1 MQKLLPQ
8 KKPKQKRKVKMKPI
22 RSNELNYLD
31 HLIAEK
37 FRHRRQNIESEIEA
51 ATQKQTDKNY
61 KSFVEKLGVKAQI
74 KAFKDA
80 DDKLKKF
87 QQQKESYESKLYA
100 AMTNKKIELEQKLQS
115 WASIRGWKGNYG
127 NILDVSIKDYDDV
140 TSTLS
145 RACKQETKIA
155 VEKLPKY
162 KVKHDLDL
170 LEEQA
175 KNVLYSGR
183 DIKDVWKHLGQ
194 TFKASGVPVAAPK
207 EFLQLESK

>member
-1 MQKLLPQ
+1 
-8 KKPKQKRKVKMKPI
+8 MKPI

-31 HLIAEK
+31 CLIADK

-74 KAFKDA
+74 KAFKEA
-80 DDKLKKF
+80 NDKLKKF

-100 AMTNKKIELEQKLQS
+100 AMTNKKTELEQKLQS

-145 RACKQETKIA
+145 RACKQETKTA

>member
-1 MQKLLPQ
+1 
-8 KKPKQKRKVKMKPI
+8 MKPI

-31 HLIAEK
+31 TLIHNK
-37 FRHRRQNIESEIEA
+37 FRSRRQNIESEIEA

-61 KSFVEKLGVKAQI
+61 TKFVEKLGLKAQI
-74 KAFKDA
+74 KAFKEA
-80 DDKLKKF
+80 DVKLKKF
-87 QQQKESYESKLYA
+87 QEQKESYESKLFA
-100 AMTNKKIELEQKLQS
+100 ARQSKKIELEQKLQS
-115 WASIRGWKGNYG
+115 WASIRGWQGNY
-127 NILDVSIKDYDDV
+127 NNTMEVNIKDYDDV
-140 TSTLS
+140 ASTLS
-145 RACKQETKIA
+145 KACKQETQKS
-155 VEKLPKY
+155 VEKLPKF

-183 DIKDVWKHLGQ
+183 DIKDVWKHLGM

>member
-1 MQKLLPQ
+1 
-8 KKPKQKRKVKMKPI
+8 MKPI

-31 HLIAEK
+31 NLIREK

-51 ATQKQTDKNY
+51 ATQKQTDKNL

-74 KAFKDA
+74 KAFKEA
-80 DDKLKKF
+80 DMKLKKF
-87 QQQKESYESKLYA
+87 QEQKESYESKLFA
-100 AMTNKKIELEQKLQS
+100 AKQHKKMELEQKLQS
-115 WASIRGWKGNYG
+115 WASIRGWKSNYNG
-127 NILDVSIKDYDDV
+127 TMEVDIKNYDDV
-140 TSTLS
+140 STTLL
-145 RACKQETKIA
+145 RACKQETKQA

-183 DIKDVWKHLGQ
+183 DIKDVWKHLGS

>member
-1 MQKLLPQ
+1 
-8 KKPKQKRKVKMKPI
+8 MKPI

-31 HLIAEK
+31 QLIAEK

-51 ATQKQTDKNY
+51 TTQKQTDKNY
-61 KSFVEKLGVKAQI
+61 KSFVEKLGLKAEI
-74 KAFKDA
+74 KAFKEA

-87 QQQKESYESKLYA
+87 QQQKESYEAKLFA
-100 AMTNKKIELEQKLQS
+100 AKKSAGDKLETKMNS
-115 WASIRGWKGNYG
+115 WSSIRGWKSNYG
-127 NILDVSIKDYDDV
+127 NRMSIEIKEYDSIEHYL
-140 TSTLS
+140 TK
-145 RACKQETKIA
+145 ACKQETKTA

-183 DIKDVWKHLGQ
+183 DIKDVWRHLGS

>member
-1 MQKLLPQ
+1 
-8 KKPKQKRKVKMKPI
+8 MKPI

-31 HLIAEK
+31 ELIRDK
-37 FRHRRQNIESEIEA
+37 FRNRRQNIESEIEA
-51 ATQKQTDKNY
+51 ATQKQTDKNL

-74 KAFKDA
+74 KAFKEA
-80 DDKLKKF
+80 DMKLKKF
-87 QQQKESYESKLYA
+87 QEQKESYESKLFA
-100 AMTNKKIELEQKLQS
+100 AKQHKRMELEQKLQS
-115 WASIRGWKGNYG
+115 WASIRGWKGNY
-127 NILDVSIKDYDDV
+127 NSTMEVNIKDYDDV
-140 TSTLS
+140 STTLL
-145 RACKQETKIA
+145 RACKQETKQA

-194 TFKASGVPVAAPK
+194 TFKTSGVPVAAPK

>member
-1 MQKLLPQ
+1 
-8 KKPKQKRKVKMKPI
+8 MKPI

-31 HLIAEK
+31 QLIADK
-37 FRHRRQNIESEIEA
+37 FRHRRQNINSEIEA
-51 ATQKQTDKNY
+51 ATQKQTDKNL

-74 KAFKDA
+74 KAFKEA
-80 DDKLKKF
+80 DMKLKKF
-87 QQQKESYESKLYA
+87 QEQKESYESKLFA
-100 AMTNKKIELEQKLQS
+100 AKQHKKMELEQKLQS
-115 WASIRGWKGNYG
+115 WASIRGWKGNY
-127 NILDVSIKDYDDV
+127 NDTMEVNIKDYDDV
-140 TSTLS
+140 STTLL
-145 RACKQETKIA
+145 RACKQETKQA

-183 DIKDVWKHLGQ
+183 DIKDVWKHLGS

>member
-1 MQKLLPQ
+1 
-8 KKPKQKRKVKMKPI
+8 MKPI

-31 HLIAEK
+31 QLIADK
-37 FRHRRQNIESEIEA
+37 FRHRRQNINSEIEA
-51 ATQKQTDKNY
+51 ATQKQTDKNL

-74 KAFKDA
+74 KAFKEA
-80 DDKLKKF
+80 DMKLKKF
-87 QQQKESYESKLYA
+87 QEQKESYESKLFA
-100 AMTNKKIELEQKLQS
+100 SKQHKKMELEQKLQS
-115 WASIRGWKGNYG
+115 WASIRGWKGNY
-127 NILDVSIKDYDDV
+127 NDTMEVNIKDYDDV
-140 TSTLS
+140 STTLL
-145 RACKQETKIA
+145 RACKQETKQA

-183 DIKDVWKHLGQ
+183 DIKDVWKHLGS

>member
-1 MQKLLPQ
+1 
-8 KKPKQKRKVKMKPI
+8 MKPI

-31 HLIAEK
+31 TLIHDK
-37 FRHRRQNIESEIEA
+37 FRSRRQNIESEIEA

-61 KSFVEKLGVKAQI
+61 SKFVEKLGLKAEI
-74 KAFKDA
+74 KAFKEA
-80 DDKLKKF
+80 DIKLKKF
-87 QQQKESYESKLYA
+87 QEQKESYESKLFA
-100 AMTNKKIELEQKLQS
+100 AKTNKKIELEQKLQS
-115 WASIRGWKGNYG
+115 WASIRGWKGNY
-127 NILDVSIKDYDDV
+127 NDTMEVNIKDYDDV
-140 TSTLS
+140 STTLL
-145 RACKQETKIA
+145 RACKQETKQA

-183 DIKDVWKHLGQ
+183 DIKDVWKHLGS
-194 TFKASGVPVAAPK
+194 TFRASGVPVAAPK

>member
-1 MQKLLPQ
+1 
-8 KKPKQKRKVKMKPI
+8 MKPI

-31 HLIAEK
+31 TLIHDK
-37 FRHRRQNIESEIEA
+37 FRNRRQNIESEIEA

-61 KSFVEKLGVKAQI
+61 PKFVERLGLKAQI
-74 KAFKDA
+74 KAFKEA
-80 DDKLKKF
+80 DMKLKKF
-87 QQQKESYESKLYA
+87 QEQKESYESKLHA
-100 AMTNKKIELEQKLQS
+100 AKTNKKIELEQKLES
-115 WASIRGWKGNYG
+115 WASIRGWKNSYRDKMD
-127 NILDVSIKDYDDV
+127 ISIKDYDDV
-140 TSTLS
+140 SSILLM
-145 RACKQETKIA
+145 ACKQETKKS
-155 VEKLPKY
+155 VEKLPKF

-183 DIKDVWKHLGQ
+183 DIKDVWKHLGN

>member
-1 MQKLLPQ
+1 
-8 KKPKQKRKVKMKPI
+8 MKPI

-31 HLIAEK
+31 QLIAEK

-51 ATQKQTDKNY
+51 TTQKQTDKNY
-61 KSFVEKLGVKAQI
+61 KSFVEKLGLKAEI
-74 KAFKDA
+74 KAFKEA

-87 QQQKESYESKLYA
+87 QQQKESYEAKLFA
-100 AMTNKKIELEQKLQS
+100 AKKSAGDKLETKMNS
-115 WASIRGWKGNYG
+115 WSSIRGWKGNYG
-127 NILDVSIKDYDDV
+127 NRMSIEIKEYDSIEHYL
-140 TSTLS
+140 TK
-145 RACKQETKIA
+145 ACKQETKTA

-183 DIKDVWKHLGQ
+183 DIKDVWRHLGS

>member
-1 MQKLLPQ
+1 
-8 KKPKQKRKVKMKPI
+8 MKPI

-31 HLIAEK
+31 QLIADK

-51 ATQKQTDKNY
+51 ATQKQTDKNL

-74 KAFKDA
+74 KAFKEA
-80 DDKLKKF
+80 DMKLKKF
-87 QQQKESYESKLYA
+87 QEQKESYESKLFA
-100 AMTNKKIELEQKLQS
+100 AKQHKKMELEQKLQS
-115 WASIRGWKGNYG
+115 WASIRGWKGNY
-127 NILDVSIKDYDDV
+127 NDTMEVNIKDYDDV
-140 TSTLS
+140 STTLL
-145 RACKQETKIA
+145 RACKQETKQA

-183 DIKDVWKHLGQ
+183 DIKDVWKHLGS

>member
-1 MQKLLPQ
+1 
-8 KKPKQKRKVKMKPI
+8 MKPI

-31 HLIAEK
+31 HLIEEK

-51 ATQKQTDKNY
+51 ATQKQTDKNL
-61 KSFVEKLGVKAQI
+61 KSFVEKLGLKAQI
-74 KAFKDA
+74 KAYKEA
-80 DDKLKKF
+80 DMKLKKF
-87 QQQKESYESKLYA
+87 QEQKESYESKLFA
-100 AMTNKKIELEQKLQS
+100 AKTNKKIELEQKLQS
-115 WASIRGWKGNYG
+115 WASIRGWKGNY
-127 NILDVSIKDYDDV
+127 NDTMEINIKDYDDV
-140 TSTLS
+140 STTLLK
-145 RACKQETKIA
+145 ACKQETKQA

>member
-1 MQKLLPQ
+1 
-8 KKPKQKRKVKMKPI
+8 MKPI

-31 HLIAEK
+31 TLIHDK
-37 FRHRRQNIESEIEA
+37 FRNRRQNIESEIEA

-61 KSFVEKLGVKAQI
+61 AKFVERLGLKAQI
-74 KAFKDA
+74 KAYKEA
-80 DDKLKKF
+80 DMKLKKF
-87 QQQKESYESKLYA
+87 QEQKESYESKLFA
-100 AMTNKKIELEQKLQS
+100 AKTNKKIELEQKLQS
-115 WASIRGWKGNYG
+115 WASIRGWKGNYD
-127 NILDVSIKDYDDV
+127 NVMDISIKDYDDV
-140 TSTLS
+140 ASTLAI
-145 RACKQETKIA
+145 ACKQETKKS
-155 VEKLPKY
+155 VEKLPKF

-183 DIKDVWKHLGQ
+183 DIKDVWKHLGN

>member
-1 MQKLLPQ
+1 
-8 KKPKQKRKVKMKPI
+8 MKPI

-31 HLIAEK
+31 QLIADK
-37 FRHRRQNIESEIEA
+37 FRHRRQNINSEIEA
-51 ATQKQTDKNY
+51 VTQKQTDKNY
-61 KSFVEKLGVKAQI
+61 KSFVDKLGLKAEI

-80 DDKLKKF
+80 EDKLKKF
-87 QQQKESYESKLYA
+87 VAQKESYENKLFVAKRTAAGKLESKL
-100 AMTNKKIELEQKLQS
+100 NS
-115 WASIRGWKGNYG
+115 WSSIRGWKGNY
-127 NILDVSIKDYDDV
+127 NDVMSIEIKDYDNIENYL
-140 TSTLS
+140 TK
-145 RACKQETKIA
+145 ACKQETEKA
-155 VEKLPKY
+155 VSKLPKF

-183 DIKDVWKHLGQ
+183 DIKDVWKHLGT

>member
-1 MQKLLPQ
+1 
-8 KKPKQKRKVKMKPI
+8 MKPI

-31 HLIAEK
+31 NLIREK

-51 ATQKQTDKNY
+51 ATQKQTDKNL

-74 KAFKDA
+74 KAFKEA
-80 DDKLKKF
+80 DMKLKKF
-87 QQQKESYESKLYA
+87 QEQKESYESKLFA
-100 AMTNKKIELEQKLQS
+100 AKQHKKMELEQKLQS
-115 WASIRGWKGNYG
+115 WASIRGWKGNY
-127 NILDVSIKDYDDV
+127 NDTMEVNIKDYDDV
-140 TSTLS
+140 STTLL
-145 RACKQETKIA
+145 RACKQETKQA

-183 DIKDVWKHLGQ
+183 DIKDVWKHLGS

>member
-1 MQKLLPQ
+1 
-8 KKPKQKRKVKMKPI
+8 MKPI

-61 KSFVEKLGVKAQI
+61 KSFVEKLGIKAQI

-145 RACKQETKIA
+145 RACKQETKTA
-155 VEKLPKY
+155 VEKLPKF

-183 DIKDVWKHLGQ
+183 DIKDVWRHLGS